1 MNCEEKLEEAKRLY
15 ESANDDQ
22 KYVLEDLFPELKD
35 SEDEKIKNQII
46 SFLEGFERDHYKS
59 PYFSSWITWLKKQG
73 EQKTNNNF
81 EPKFKVGDWIIGG
94 IHDKPTQITKIE
106 KEGYVIDRGWIG
118 SSFAEDM
125 HLWTLQDAKD
135 GDVLVSKYSQPFI
148 YNGNYNLFHVGS
160 YCGLS
165 TSDKFIVSTSK
176 CFWTGNVNIRPAIK
190 EKCDLLF
197 KRMEEAGY
205 EWDAD
210 KKELKKIEPKFKV
223 GDWIVYREDIWKIG
237 NIALENY
244 YELLKTNNEVAT
256 RSIKEVDENA
266 HLWTIKDAKYGDVLV
281 HNDCAF
287 IFVGL
292 EGNIVRALAKTLFDG
307 IIPIYF
313 GEIDENNDY
322 HPATKEQR
330 ELLFKEMKEA
340 GYEWDSEK
348 KELKKINTF
357 CQENCK
363 GFQETGKCFADG
375 ECKAK
380 KEAEQKSTW
389 SEEDEIGLG
398 DALWCCK
405 QAASIANDENDMG
418 NVWFAEQWL
427 KSLKD
432 RVQPQQEW
440 SEEDEERI
448 KNILS
453 VLGVQVCWNGATGK
467 KGNPYQK
474 EIDWLKSLNH
484 KIIGNLL
491 RNN

>member
-165 TSDKFIVSTSK
+165 VSSKFIVSTSK
-176 CFWTGNVNIRPAIK
+176 CFWTENMSIR
-190 EKCDLLF
+190 
-197 KRMEEAGY
+197 
-205 EWDAD
+205 
-210 KKELKKIEPKFKV
+210 
-223 GDWIVYREDIWKIG
+223 
-237 NIALENY
+237 
-244 YELLKTNNEVAT
+244 
-256 RSIKEVDENA
+256 
-266 HLWTIKDAKYGDVLV
+266 
-281 HNDCAF
+281 
-287 IFVGL
+287 
-292 EGNIVRALAKTLFDG
+292 
-307 IIPIYF
+307 
-313 GEIDENNDY
+313 
-322 HPATKEQR
+322 PATKEQR

-348 KELKKINTF
+348 KELKKIDTF

-474 EIDWLKSLNH
+474 EIDWLKSLKPQNH
-484 KIIGNLL
+484 WKPTEAQLASLTIACDRNDMVGFDLTQLL
-491 RNN
+491 QELKKL